1 MSKPHTLTIFQ
12 ILRLSH
18 KPDIGFTAN
27 DFINKLTEK
36 KLDSLSLVS
45 TIHILHISTQVQF
58 YNQEPITKLA
68 EKFCKDPS
76 VARLKVIM
84 ICYHANQSL

>member
-1 MSKPHTLTIFQ
+1 MAKPHKAIIFQ
-12 ILRLSH
+12 TLRLSH

-27 DFINKLTEK
+27 DFVNELTEK
-36 KLDSLSLVS
+36 RMDSLSLVS
-45 TIHILHISTQVQF
+45 AIHILHISTQVQF

-76 VARLKVIM
+76 VARLKVMKIY
-84 ICYHANQSL
+84 YHTN